1 MRPHQRPTRNLAV
14 HCLLVV
20 WLAVV
25 WVMLWGEPSAVDV
38 VGGLVLGG
46 ALVALFPLRLGSAE
60 PVGSGARV
68 RPLALLRFALWF
80 AGALVMASLQVAAQ
94 VLRPRPVLSQGIV
107 AVPMRA
113 ASPLVVSV
121 VANTITLTPG
131 TLTIEVS
138 GPDTPDPSNPPVL
151 YVHCLVTGDPEAV
164 RADGRHLE
172 DRVVRAL
179 GTAADRSAIAQETT
193 P

>member
-14 HCLLVV
+14 HCLLVF

-94 VLRPRPVLSQGIV
+94 VLRPRPAAQSSGLV
-107 AVPMRA
+107 AARSSR
-113 ASPLVVSV
+113 SPDS
-121 VANTITLTPG
+121 
-131 TLTIEVS
+131 
-138 GPDTPDPSNPPVL
+138 
-151 YVHCLVTGDPEAV
+151 
-164 RADGRHLE
+164 
-172 DRVVRAL
+172 
-179 GTAADRSAIAQETT
+179 
-193 P
+193 